1 MDPEFWHARWANN
14 QIGFHQDDINPYL
27 RHFWPVL
34 GLRPKARV
42 FVPLCGKSRDLLWLR
57 EQGFDVVGVE
67 LSHLAV
73 QAFFEENDL
82 SATVTSSGGLVSH
95 RAEGITLYCG
105 DFFALT
111 PAMLGNVAGVFDR
124 AALIALPPKMRLAYV
139 NHMAQLL
146 PAGATTL
153 LITFEYPQHE
163 MAGPPF
169 SVPEEEVRA
178 LYGGWCAVELLGG
191 FDILSQEPRF
201 REKGVTAL
209 HEKVYRLAC
218 RQPAL

>member
-1 MDPEFWHARWANN
+1 MDPDFWRTRWANN

-27 RHFWPVL
+27 RQFWPTL
-34 GLRPKARV
+34 ELEPKAKV

-73 QAFFEENDL
+73 EAFFKENGL
-82 SATVTSSGGLVSH
+82 SATVTSSGSLVSH
-95 RAEGITLYCG
+95 HAEGITLYCG

-111 PAMLGNVAGVFDR
+111 PAMVGNVAGVFDR
-124 AALIALPPKMRLAYV
+124 AALIALPPEMRLAYV
-139 NHMAQLL
+139 NHMARLL
-146 PAGATTL
+146 PASAATL
-153 LITFEYPQHE
+153 LVTFEYPQHE

-178 LYGGWCAVELLGG
+178 LYGGWCAVELLGD

-201 REKGVTAL
+201 REKGVTVL
-209 HEKVYRLAC
+209 HEKVYRLSC
-218 RQPAL
+218 HRPAL